1 MPKKS
6 NVDVVSFGGNLTPE
20 QLLISTLELSQES
33 EDDDQYD
40 LIVIGVLTKGGQ
52 LFMGRSDGSAL
63 KCLGLL
69 DWLMAQ
75 VRNRGLGSS

>member
-6 NVDVVSFGGNLTPE
+6 NIDVVSFGGNLTPE
-20 QLLISTLELSQES
+20 QLLISTLELSQEA
-33 EDDDQYD
+33 EGDETYD
-40 LIVIGVLTKGGQ
+40 IIVLGVLTKGGM
-52 LFMGRSDGSAL
+52 LMMGRSDGSAL